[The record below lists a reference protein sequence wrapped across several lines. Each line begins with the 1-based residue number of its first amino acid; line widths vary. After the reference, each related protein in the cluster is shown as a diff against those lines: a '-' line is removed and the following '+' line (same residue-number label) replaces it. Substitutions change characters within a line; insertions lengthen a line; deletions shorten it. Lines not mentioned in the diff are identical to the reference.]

1 MLWLDLHSRTPGAY
15 VIRNAVLAIAL
26 IQAVAAT
33 AQDSPATASPPPATG
48 SPASMHIHNYG
59 AFDLTCLRWTD
70 GCRTCGRDAGGQTTC
85 SNIGIAC
92 QPAEVKC
99 IAQKQE
105 PQPKQ

>member
-1 MLWLDLHSRTPGAY
+1 MVWFVPPSRALGADM
-15 VIRNAVLAIAL
+15 IRSAVLATAL
-26 IQAVAAT
+26 LQAAVAA
-33 AQDSPATASPPPATG
+33 AQDSPAAASPPADTG
-48 SPASMHIHNYG
+48 SPASMHVHNYG

-70 GCRTCGRDAGGQTTC
+70 GCRTCGRGTDGEATC

-105 PQPKQ
+105 PPQK